1 MTRVSVS
8 ICLIL
13 LLHPQPVT
21 AELSQ
26 FEIQSIQGAL
36 GTDSVVF
43 EATTSRGKVLGCT
56 LIYRAPALD
65 HVYKGGQPISIVGN
79 IAISSVNGAMVPSLK
94 IVLNDFVTV
103 LPSVVTGPDTPEFAY
118 LESVDGQNIAQSV
131 IDQTESDTPGSLFVV
146 LKTDDQF
153 LRLFES
159 MMLSEKVFVVFNR
172 RGGQLDMK
180 VPLDL
185 TVVESRYDTSS
196 QKNARRRDSSE
207 TRKFANCV
215 GQFNK

>member
-43 EATTSRGKVLGCT
+43 GATTSRGKVLGCT

-79 IAISSVNGAMVPSLK
+79 IAISSGK
-94 IVLNDFVTV
+94 WC
-103 LPSVVTGPDTPEFAY
+103 
-118 LESVDGQNIAQSV
+118 DGSK
-131 IDQTESDTPGSLFVV
+131 P
-146 LKTDDQF
+146 
-153 LRLFES
+153 
-159 MMLSEKVFVVFNR
+159 
-172 RGGQLDMK
+172 
-180 VPLDL
+180 
-185 TVVESRYDTSS
+185 
-196 QKNARRRDSSE
+196 
-207 TRKFANCV
+207 
-215 GQFNK
+215 